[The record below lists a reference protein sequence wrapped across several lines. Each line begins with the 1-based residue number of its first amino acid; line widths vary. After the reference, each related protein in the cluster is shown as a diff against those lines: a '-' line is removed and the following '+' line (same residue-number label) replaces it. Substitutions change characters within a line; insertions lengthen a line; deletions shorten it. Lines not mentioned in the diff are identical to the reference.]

1 LNIDPNWIS
10 SILLFVIGAFLIATC
25 VLALLLIESKR
36 AKARIEATLD
46 ASVARHKALLQ
57 EHRAEIEVIED
68 QHQVQLA
75 KLAMTHSQELDG
87 MRGILA
93 ISDLDR
99 DEALRNTDAAKRHA
113 ALLRNQLDEIHV
125 FLESCSAGTDET
137 AMAIRHRL
145 FQIHSEAC

>member
-1 LNIDPNWIS
+1 M
-10 SILLFVIGAFLIATC
+10 IGAFLIAIC

-36 AKARIEATLD
+36 AKARIEATLE

-57 EHRAEIEVIED
+57 EHRTEIEKIED

-137 AMAIRHRL
+137 SMAIRHRL

>member
-1 LNIDPNWIS
+1 M
-10 SILLFVIGAFLIATC
+10 IGAFLIATC

-46 ASVARHKALLQ
+46 ASVARHKVLLQ
-57 EHRAEIEVIED
+57 EHRAEIEVIEN

-75 KLAMTHSQELDG
+75 KLAMSHSQELDG

-137 AMAIRHRL
+137 SMAIRHRL

>member
-1 LNIDPNWIS
+1 M
-10 SILLFVIGAFLIATC
+10 
-25 VLALLLIESKR
+25 
-36 AKARIEATLD
+36 
-46 ASVARHKALLQ
+46 ARHKVLLQ
-57 EHRAEIEVIED
+57 EHRAEIDVIED

-99 DEALRNTDAAKRHA
+99 DEALRNTDAAERQTT
-113 ALLRNQLDEIHV
+113 LLRNQLDEIHV

-137 AMAIRHRL
+137 TMAVRHRL